1 MFSGAVKIADLDDY
15 ILPSQNCIKP
25 LLDSINQSEVT
36 ENSQDQ
42 FLIKSN
48 PKQSRKVKLDTNED
62 NSMNIKNNVINIEI
76 QPNLIK
82 TKNATSTAAKV
93 NLYDCLACSGCVTTA
108 ETLLMEQQSVEEF
121 LKNCMSKMYKVAVT
135 VSPQTVLSTAKHYGI
150 SNEECFKRL
159 LKLLSSIN
167 VKYVFSYDFGVELSL
182 NKVYE
187 EFKQRVIGKEG
198 NLSSF
203 IMASECPGWI
213 CYAEKKV
220 GDWVQEHLSKI
231 KSPQQLM
238 GHIIKLIVPLISDES
253 LQTSLPVYHCVIMP
267 CFDKKLESTRKENT
281 LQIQGGLTPVKEV
294 DNVISTAE
302 LKNLLSLVEF
312 DFTQPA
318 DEIPNIYC
326 SLSDAI
332 LSYMDKGEIYLKNIQ
347 KSDLTQFFIQNS
359 NFSSNG
365 YSTYIM
371 NRYIA
376 DYKPLNYQVKQKS
389 IKNSDFQEITLE
401 IEGKPSIHFALV
413 YGFRNI
419 QTILRKKKEHKY
431 NYIEIMACPG
441 GCLNGG
447 AQFKPDGEDETSRT
461 LLAKLEKSVVNSIQN
476 TTNLDLLKGLEQS
489 ILKLVNYTEETNN
502 PENSLYKADFK
513 AVKETILTSL
523 KW

>member
-25 LLDSINQSEVT
+25 LLDSVNKSENPEIQQVD
-36 ENSQDQ
+36 EP

-48 PKQSRKVKLDTNED
+48 PKNQRKVRLDNND
-62 NSMNIKNNVINIEI
+62 SSAINSMNNEIKIEI

-121 LKNCMSKMYKVAVT
+121 LKNSMSNQFNVAVT
-135 VSPQTVLSTAKHYGI
+135 ISPQTVLSTANHFGI

-159 LKLLSSIN
+159 LSMLSKMN
-167 VKYVFSYDFGVELSL
+167 VRFVFSYDFGVQLSL
-182 NKVYE
+182 NQAYD
-187 EFKQRVIGKEG
+187 EFKHKVIGNDGKPT
-198 NLSSF
+198 SF
-203 IMASECPGWI
+203 VMASECPGWI

-220 GDWVQEHLSKI
+220 GEWVQEHLSKT
-231 KSPQQLM
+231 KSPQQVL
-238 GHIIKLIVPLISDES
+238 GHIIKLIVPLIKDDSYNS
-253 LQTSLPVYHCVIMP
+253 NLPVYHCVIMP
-267 CFDKKLESTRKENT
+267 CYDKKLESTRKENT
-281 LQIQGGLTPVKEV
+281 LQFEDGPLKEV

-302 LKNLLSLVEF
+302 LKTLSNLIDF
-312 DFTQPA
+312 DFTKST
-318 DEIPNIYC
+318 DETPNIYC
-326 SLSDAI
+326 SLSGA
-332 LSYMDKGEIYLKNIQ
+332 LYNYANRGEIPLKNIQ
-347 KSDLTQFFIQNS
+347 IQDYSQFFIQSS
-359 NFSSNG
+359 NLSSNG
-365 YSTYIM
+365 YASYIL

-376 DYKPLNYQVKQKS
+376 DFNITNYQIKQKN

-401 IEGKPSIHFALV
+401 IEGKASLHFALV

-431 NYIEIMACPG
+431 SYIEIMACPG

-447 AQFKPDGEDETSRT
+447 AQYKPEGEEETSRT
-461 LLAKLEKSVVNSIQN
+461 LLSKLENTVKSCLPSSIELN
-476 TTNLDLLKGLEQS
+476 LLKELDSQ
-489 ILKLVNYTEETNN
+489 IQKLINQTEKANDSHK
-502 PENSLYKADFK
+502 SLYLADFK